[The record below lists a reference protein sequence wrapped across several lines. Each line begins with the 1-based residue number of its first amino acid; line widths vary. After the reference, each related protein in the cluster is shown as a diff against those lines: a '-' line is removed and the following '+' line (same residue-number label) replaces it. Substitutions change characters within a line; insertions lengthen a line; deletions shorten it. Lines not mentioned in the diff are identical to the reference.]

1 MYLAR
6 ERKMPCIQSLDVC
19 PPTLRSAQAFSL
31 AIVKRLQ
38 VFNLKVSPQFFIS
51 SWIAH
56 SRKCLQTW
64 WGDSQ
69 LLFCILLSHLHR
81 SAAACGPWWLLL
93 LIDKHIR
100 IRIYKY
106 ILVYIIIYLYI
117 YIHITYIYFNICLW
131 SLSSSALH
139 PSHSSSPFY
148 ISLLYK
154 IHAYPITEN

>member
-6 ERKMPCIQSLDVC
+6 ERKMPCVQSLDVC
-19 PPTLRSAQAFSL
+19 PPTLRGAQAFSL
-31 AIVKRLQ
+31 AIIKQLQ
-38 VFNLKVSPQFFIS
+38 IFNLKVSPQFFVS

-56 SRKCLQTW
+56 SRKCLQIW

-100 IRIYKY
+100 IRIYRCIYNIY
-106 ILVYIIIYLYI
+106 ISLYI
-117 YIHITYIYFNICLW
+117 YTYITYIYFNICLW